1 MTASTVSI
9 ASFRPSPLV
18 RRAVRDGLVLAGL
31 GFAGYLFLVV
41 APRAG
46 TFGFDAYAY
55 WSVNMADPYTVPA
68 GTFGAFTYSPVIA
81 RLFSVF
87 GQLSWPTFLWL
98 WTAVLVATVIWLGW
112 RQALVV
118 LAFPPVALE
127 LYHGNVH
134 LLMAAAIAL
143 GFRYP
148 AAWSF
153 LLLTKVTP
161 GIGLVWFAVRR
172 EWRPLAIALG
182 FTGVPGR
189 RLAGRRPTAVGR
201 LARRE
206 PVQDGERVAA
216 QPVLDRD
223 PAGDPTARGRPG
235 RGLGR
240 ANRSAVD
247 GAGGRHA
254 RPADPVAE
262 RPGGARG
269 ALADRP
275 AATRARAADRP
286 RDQVGAERRSLG
298 SLTLRI
304 PFPSSA
310 SEANPP
316 SRRPSQATTGMNS
329 GGMSS
334 RL

>member
-1 MTASTVSI
+1 MTASTMSI

-18 RRAVRDGLVLAGL
+18 RRAIRDGLVLAGL
-31 GFAGYLFLVV
+31 VFAGYLFLVV

-87 GQLSWPTFLWL
+87 GQLSWPAFLWL

-172 EWRPLAIALG
+172 EWRALAIALG
-182 FTGVPGR
+182 FTGVVVALSLSVDRQLWVDWLDESIFKTAGGSPLNQFSIAIPLAIRLPAAALLVAWGGR
-189 RLAGRRPTAVGR
+189 TGRPWTVPVAATLALPILWPSGLAVLAALWPIAQRRPELEPRTGR
-201 LARRE
+201 GIRSE
-206 PVQDGERVAA
+206 
-216 QPVLDRD
+216 
-223 PAGDPTARGRPG
+223 PTA
-235 RGLGR
+235 
-240 ANRSAVD
+240 
-247 GAGGRHA
+247 GAS
-254 RPADPVAE
+254 
-262 RPGGARG
+262 GA
-269 ALADRP
+269 
-275 AATRARAADRP
+275 
-286 RDQVGAERRSLG
+286 
-298 SLTLRI
+298 
-304 PFPSSA
+304 
-310 SEANPP
+310 
-316 SRRPSQATTGMNS
+316 
-329 GGMSS
+329 
-334 RL
+334 

>member
-1 MTASTVSI
+1 MTASTMSI

-18 RRAVRDGLVLAGL
+18 RRAIRDGLVLAGL
-31 GFAGYLFLVV
+31 VFAGYLFLVV

-87 GQLSWPTFLWL
+87 GQLSWPAFLWL

-172 EWRPLAIALG
+172 EWRALAIALG
-182 FTGVPGR
+182 FTGVVVALSLSVDRQLWVDWLDESIFKTAGGSPLNQFSIAIPLAIRLPAAALLVAWGGR
-189 RLAGRRPTAVGR
+189 TGRPWTVPVAATLALPILWPSGLAVLAALWPIAQRRPELEPPTGR
-201 LARRE
+201 GIRSE
-206 PVQDGERVAA
+206 
-216 QPVLDRD
+216 
-223 PAGDPTARGRPG
+223 PTA
-235 RGLGR
+235 
-240 ANRSAVD
+240 
-247 GAGGRHA
+247 GAS
-254 RPADPVAE
+254 
-262 RPGGARG
+262 GA
-269 ALADRP
+269 
-275 AATRARAADRP
+275 
-286 RDQVGAERRSLG
+286 
-298 SLTLRI
+298 
-304 PFPSSA
+304 
-310 SEANPP
+310 
-316 SRRPSQATTGMNS
+316 
-329 GGMSS
+329 
-334 RL
+334 